1 MKIAKFTGLIFSC
14 IVIAETTHAQASV
27 DNFNMKNWYQLS
39 PDKDKVYGIDMTDA
53 YNFLKGKKSTPVIVA
68 VIDSGVDTTHE
79 DLKNILWHNSG
90 EIPGNG
96 IDDDKNGY
104 TDDIHGWNFLGN
116 KNGEN
121 LDKASDEKSRLY
133 YRYRSRF
140 ENADINTDKLNV
152 HDKWLY
158 EEWEK
163 ASMQMEISNEEQMEV
178 MMLGAIQQTLIK
190 QNTILTQEMGRDTFN
205 MDELEKYTPQSTRT
219 KQAKMVFMNSNKL
232 MQLEPEAT
240 NVSILKDLGE
250 YLDQK
255 KQTIQNK
262 SVAPPD
268 RRAVV
273 IKDDYLNFN
282 DRSYGNPDVMG
293 PDPEHGTHVSGI
305 IAAQRGNNLGIEGIA
320 DNVKIMMLRA
330 VPDGDEYDKDVALA
344 IRYAVDNGAKVINM
358 SFGKSFSPEKYW
370 VDDAVKYAAD
380 HDVLLIHAAGNENTN
395 IDSSD
400 NFPNPFFLDS
410 KKKAGNYI
418 TVGASSDDKVTPG
431 KMVAYFSN
439 YGKENVDVFAP
450 GVKIYSS
457 LPGGNQYGYHD
468 GTSMAAPVVT
478 GIAAMIRSYYP
489 LLSAEQVKETIEKT
503 VDHLPIS
510 LDLVNKPGL
519 DFSELMPFEDLSASG
534 GIVNAEKAAEYAD
547 RLKPVKKK

>member
-1 MKIAKFTGLIFSC
+1 MIKFVGIVLSIFVCSN
-14 IVIAETTHAQASV
+14 AALAQNSV

-39 PDKDKVYGIDMTDA
+39 PDKDHVYGIDMSDA
-53 YNFLKGKKSTPVIVA
+53 YNFLKNKKSTPVIVA

-79 DLKNILWHNSG
+79 DLKNILWHNPK

-96 IDDDKNGY
+96 IDDDNNGY
-104 TDDIHGWNFLGN
+104 VDDVYGWNFLGN

-121 LDKASDEKSRLY
+121 LDKASDERSRVY
-133 YRYRSRF
+133 YKNRSRF
-140 ENADINTDKLNV
+140 ENAGINPDKLNA
-152 HDKWLY
+152 HDQWLY
-158 EEWEK
+158 EEWKK
-163 ASMQMEISNEEQMEV
+163 ASMDMEVSNEEQMEV
-178 MMLGAIQQTLIK
+178 MMLGAIQQTLTK
-190 QNTILTQEMGRDTFN
+190 QNGILTSEMGKDTFS
-205 MDELEKYTPQSTRT
+205 MDDLEKYETQSSKA
-219 KQAKMVFMNSNKL
+219 KQAKMVFMNSTKL

-240 NVSILKDLGE
+240 NVSILKDLND

-262 SVAPPD
+262 TVAPPD
-268 RRAVV
+268 RRALV
-273 IKDDYLNFN
+273 INDDYSNFS
-282 DRSYGNPDVMG
+282 DRSYGNPDVAG

-305 IAAQRGNNLGIEGIA
+305 IAAQRGNNIGIDGIA

-330 VPDGDEYDKDVALA
+330 VPDGDEYDKDIALA

-400 NFPNPFFLDS
+400 NFPNPIFLDT
-410 KKKAGNYI
+410 KMKADNFI
-418 TVGASSDDKVTPG
+418 TVGASSDEKVTPG
-431 KMVAYFSN
+431 KMLAYFSN
-439 YGKENVDVFAP
+439 YGKESVDVFAP

-478 GIAAMIRSYYP
+478 GIAAMLRSYFP
-489 LLSAEQVKETIEKT
+489 QLSAKQVKEAIEKS
-503 VDHLPIS
+503 VDHLPAS
-510 LDLVNKPGL
+510 EDMVNKPGL
-519 DFSELMPFEDLSASG
+519 DFSELAPLEDLCTTG
-534 GIVNAEKAAEYAD
+534 GIVNAEKAAEYAET
-547 RLKPVKKK
+547 LKPEKKKK